1 MEFKIV
7 RTTADNNV
15 IYHLNNIPGF
25 NQVLLQNPP
34 VYDPVTGIVEPPFD
48 SLKFSKIFCH
58 SPNHPSYG
66 VIRYDKHLLLNDD
79 KPRIGLLRSVIV
91 NSSGKV
97 LSFAPPKSIDW
108 LNFSTLH
115 PEKNDTIVAE
125 QFVEGT
131 MINVFWDSTIG
142 VSGAWEIATRS
153 NVGAEIAFYHE
164 PGKPIVTFRSM
175 FMEALNETGLDF
187 NKLNPLYSYSFV
199 LQHPLNRIVVP
210 FKKPALYLVA
220 LYEIVHTEGNI
231 VNVTTVDM
239 SLVREQHE
247 IWGQT
252 SVQFPEIYE
261 DWKCGADLVEKYASM
276 NTSYEVVGVIIK
288 NLATGARSKIRNP
301 VYENVRH
308 LRGNQPK
315 LMYQYLSLRQ
325 EGKVTEYLKYYPE
338 HKKEFS
344 FFREQLHKYTMA
356 LYQNYIDCYI
366 KKEKPLREYTEKYRT
381 HMYNIH
387 QIYVNQLKAE
397 GRHISNS
404 VVIDYVNKVHP
415 SLQMY
420 ALNYDM
426 RKRQVDI
433 LEVDLEAGQDAANIV

>member
-1 MEFKIV
+1 MDSKIV
-7 RTTADNNV
+7 TLTSDNSV
-15 IYHLNNIPGF
+15 VYHLNNIPGF
-25 NQVLLQNPP
+25 NDVLIQGQP
-34 VYDPVTGIVEPPFD
+34 VSGTTTSGWD
-48 SLKFSKIFCH
+48 SLKFNKIFSH
-58 SPNHPSYG
+58 NLNQNLYG
-66 VIRYDKHLLLNDD
+66 VIRYDKNLLLNDD
-79 KPRIGLLRSVIV
+79 KPSIGLLRSVVV
-91 NSSGKV
+91 NSVGKV
-97 LSFAPPKSIDW
+97 VSFAPPKSIDW
-108 LNFSTLH
+108 LTFSTLY
-115 PEKNDTIVAE
+115 PEKNEVIVAE
-125 QFVEGT
+125 EFVEGT
-131 MINVFWDSTIG
+131 MINVFWDPTIG

-164 PGKPIVTFRSM
+164 PGKPVVTFRSM
-175 FMEALNETGLDF
+175 FMEALKETGLDF

-199 LQHPLNRIVVP
+199 LQHPMNRIVVP

-220 LYEIVHTEGNI
+220 VYEITHTEGGVINI
-231 VNVTTVDM
+231 LSIDM

-252 SVQFPEIYE
+252 SVQFPETYE
-261 DWKCGADLVEKYASM
+261 DWKCGTDLVEKYASM
-276 NTSYEVVGVIIK
+276 NTSYDVVGVIIK
-288 NLATGARSKIRNP
+288 NLATGSRSKIRNP

-325 EGKVTEYLKYYPE
+325 EGKITEYLKYYPE

-344 FFREQLHKYTMA
+344 FFRDQLHKYTLA
-356 LYQNYIDCYI
+356 LYHNYVDCYI
-366 KKEKPLREYTEKYRT
+366 KKQKPLKEYAEKYRT

-387 QIYVNQLKAE
+387 QIYVNELKGE

-433 LEVDLEAGQDAANIV
+433 LEVESEAEAEAAAANIV

>member
-1 MEFKIV
+1 MKHNSI
-7 RTTADNNV
+7 
-15 IYHLNNIPGF
+15 IYHLNNIPEF
-25 NQVLLQNPP
+25 NNVLKQTLNEESSP
-34 VYDPVTGIVEPPFD
+34 
-48 SLKFSKIFCH
+48 LKVNKIYLE
-58 SPNHPSYG
+58 SPNKQKYNI
-66 VIRYDKHLLLNDD
+66 IRYDKQFLCEDQIPTL
-79 KPRIGLLRSVIV
+79 GLMRSVILNADNHV
-91 NSSGKV
+91 V
-97 LSFAPPKSIDW
+97 SFSPPKSIPW
-108 LNFSTLH
+108 LTFSTLH
-115 PEKNDTIVAE
+115 PEKKQTIIAE

-131 MINVFWDSTIG
+131 MINVFWDKNIG

-175 FMEALNETGLDF
+175 FMEAVAEVGLDF

-210 FKKPALYLVA
+210 FDKPQLYLVA
-220 LYEIVHTEGNI
+220 VYEIVNTEGGIINI
-231 VNVTTVDM
+231 SQIDM
-239 SLVREQHE
+239 SIVKQEHE
-247 IWGQT
+247 IWDQT
-252 SVQFPEIYE
+252 KVKFPEVYE
-261 DWKCGADLVEKYASM
+261 DWSTCTDLAEKYASM
-276 NTSYEVVGVIIK
+276 NTDYKIVGVVLK
-288 NLATGARSKIRNP
+288 NMETGARSKLRNP

-325 EGKVTEYLKYYPE
+325 EGKVSEYLKYYPE

-344 FFREQLHKYTMA
+344 FFREQLHKYTLA

-366 KKEKPLREYTEKYRT
+366 NKQKPLREYGEKYRT

-387 QIYVNQLKAE
+387 QIYVNQLKSE

-404 VVIDYVNKVHP
+404 VVIEYVNKVHP
-415 SLQMY
+415 NLQMY

-426 RKRQVDI
+426 RKRHVDI
-433 LEVDLEAGQDAANIV
+433 LQVDNQLMNV

>member
-1 MEFKIV
+1 MDSKIV
-7 RTTADNNV
+7 TLTSDNSV
-15 IYHLNNIPGF
+15 VYHLNNIPGF
-25 NQVLLQNPP
+25 NDVLIQGQP
-34 VYDPVTGIVEPPFD
+34 VSGTTTSGWD
-48 SLKFSKIFCH
+48 SLKFNKIFSH
-58 SPNHPSYG
+58 NLNQNLYG
-66 VIRYDKHLLLNDD
+66 VIRYDKNLLLNDD
-79 KPRIGLLRSVIV
+79 KPSIGLLRSVVV
-91 NSSGKV
+91 NSVGKV
-97 LSFAPPKSIDW
+97 VSFAPPKSIDW
-108 LNFSTLH
+108 LTFSTLY
-115 PEKNDTIVAE
+115 PEKNEVIVAE
-125 QFVEGT
+125 EFVEGT
-131 MINVFWDSTIG
+131 MINVFWDPTIG

-164 PGKPIVTFRSM
+164 PGKPVVTFRSM
-175 FMEALNETGLDF
+175 FMEALKETGLDF

-199 LQHPLNRIVVP
+199 LQHPMNRIVVP

-220 LYEIVHTEGNI
+220 VYEITHTEGGVINI
-231 VNVTTVDM
+231 LSIDM

-252 SVQFPEIYE
+252 SVQFPETYE

-276 NTSYEVVGVIIK
+276 NTSYDVVGVIIK
-288 NLATGARSKIRNP
+288 NLATGSRSKIRNP

-325 EGKVTEYLKYYPE
+325 EGKITEYLQYYPE

-344 FFREQLHKYTMA
+344 FFRDQLHKYTLA
-356 LYQNYIDCYI
+356 LYHNYVDCYI
-366 KKEKPLREYTEKYRT
+366 KKQKPLKEYAEKYRT

-387 QIYVNQLKAE
+387 QIYVNELKGE

-433 LEVDLEAGQDAANIV
+433 LEVESEAEAEAAAANIV

>member
-1 MEFKIV
+1 MV
-7 RTTADNNV
+7 RDLLTSTAHNNV
-15 IYHLNNIPGF
+15 VYHLNNIAGF
-25 NQVLLQNPP
+25 NEVLLQKSP
-34 VYDPVTGIVEPPFD
+34 VQDPVTGIITTVWD

-58 SPNHPSYG
+58 SINHPSYG
-66 VIRYDKHLLLNDD
+66 IIRYDKNLLLNDD
-79 KPRIGLLRSVIV
+79 KPSIGLLRSVIV
-91 NSSGKV
+91 NSDGKV
-97 LSFAPPKSIDW
+97 VAFAPPKSIDW
-108 LNFSTLH
+108 LTFSTLY
-115 PEKNDTIVAE
+115 PEKKDEIIAE

-131 MINVFWDSTIG
+131 MINVFWDPTIG

-153 NVGAEIAFYHE
+153 NVGAEIAFYQE
-164 PGKPIVTFRSM
+164 PGKPILTFRSM
-175 FMEALNETGLDF
+175 FMEALKETGLDF
-187 NKLNPLYSYSFV
+187 NKLNPSYSYSFV
-199 LQHPLNRIVVP
+199 LQHPQNRIVVP

-220 LYEIVHTEGNI
+220 VYEIVHTEGNVI
-231 VNVTTVDM
+231 NITSVDM
-239 SLVREQHE
+239 FQVREQYE

-261 DWKCGADLVEKYASM
+261 DWKCGSDLVDKYASM
-276 NTSYEVVGVIIK
+276 NTSYEVVGIIIK
-288 NLATGARSKIRNP
+288 NLTSGARSKIRNP

-344 FFREQLHKYTMA
+344 FFREQLHKYTLA
-356 LYQNYIDCYI
+356 LYQNYVDCYI
-366 KKEKPLREYTEKYRT
+366 KKQKPLKEYAEKYRT

-387 QIYVNQLKAE
+387 QIYVNDLKSQ

-415 SLQMY
+415 TLQMY

-433 LEVDLEAGQDAANIV
+433 LQVESETIM